1 MEEGNQFEN
10 LFLELIANNILA
22 WLGLKDLKHLRAA
35 SKRLCVCLR
44 PYIIGKEYVYQ
55 PLCLAS
61 REGYDTCR
69 RGFGDNISISIC
81 YIVPSPTMLRSLVKT
96 GADIE
101 LKTRGTCCSPYELT
115 RCLRACEGSLVGL
128 NINLEPPNSCDLDHR
143 FKVALGRLARLESLN
158 LSGHRISSTDFLKG
172 LRLKK
177 LDLEGCGLTDTTAL
191 HDLPSSL
198 TALNVSKNY
207 LHPDSIIR
215 LAGLTQLTELNV
227 SDCGVRDDIFGRLR
241 NLKTLNAA
249 GNDIDE
255 VRITCDLERLDL
267 SSNKRH
273 LILRGKLSALTT
285 LIMGCSNGAIGLMK
299 MLEPSMWA
307 LTSAEKLEVL
317 EISNMHLD
325 ELQSLEILISG
336 NRGLNRLALKSVFV
350 CNKTNAD
357 MERILASLGRITWLD
372 FGSTNLGFSF
382 VKALAA
388 YGQPMVALTTLI
400 LSSQFR
406 RIGDDI
412 AAFTR
417 ALQLLPALKVLNMQD
432 ALQHADSVMTVLKY
446 APESLTDLN
455 LANNPFYPLDKGQ
468 VAARSALEL
477 CMSELH
483 RFEHLTSVAISYPSG
498 TKLSLVGDGS
508 VPPTIVEN
516 AV

>member
-22 WLGLKDLKHLRAA
+22 CLGLKDLKHLRAA
-35 SKRLCVCLR
+35 SKRLCVRLR
-44 PYIIGKEYVYQ
+44 PYIIGKEYVYR

-61 REGYDTCR
+61 REGYDSCR

-96 GADIE
+96 GAVIE

-128 NINLEPPNSCDLDHR
+128 NIILEPSNSCALDHR

-158 LSGHRISSTDFLKG
+158 LSGHLISSTNFLKD

-177 LDLEGCGLTDTTAL
+177 LDLEGCGLTDTTAM

-215 LAGLTQLTELNV
+215 LADLTQLTELNV

-267 SSNKRH
+267 SCNKRH
-273 LILRGKLSALTT
+273 LILRGELSAITT
-285 LIMGCSNGAIGLMK
+285 LIMGCSTGADGLNL
-299 MLEPSMWA
+299 LEPSMSA

-317 EISNMHLD
+317 EISRMPL
-325 ELQSLEILISG
+325 EKLQSLEILIGG

-350 CNKTNAD
+350 CNQTNAG
-357 MERILASLGRITWLD
+357 MERILASLERLTWLD
-372 FGSTNLGFSF
+372 FDSTNLGFSF
-382 VKALAA
+382 VKALEA

-400 LSSQFR
+400 ISLQYM
-406 RIGDDI
+406 RIDADLV
-412 AAFTR
+412 AFTR
-417 ALQLLPALKVLNMQD
+417 ALQLLPALKVLNMQN

-483 RFEHLTSVAISYPSG
+483 RFEHLTSVAISYPFS
-498 TKLSLVGDGS
+498 TKLSLVGNGS
-508 VPPTIVEN
+508 VLPTIVEI
-516 AV
+516 AF

>member
-1 MEEGNQFEN
+1 
-10 LFLELIANNILA
+10 
-22 WLGLKDLKHLRAA
+22 
-35 SKRLCVCLR
+35 
-44 PYIIGKEYVYQ
+44 
-55 PLCLAS
+55 
-61 REGYDTCR
+61 
-69 RGFGDNISISIC
+69 
-81 YIVPSPTMLRSLVKT
+81 
-96 GADIE
+96 
-101 LKTRGTCCSPYELT
+101 
-115 RCLRACEGSLVGL
+115 
-128 NINLEPPNSCDLDHR
+128 
-143 FKVALGRLARLESLN
+143 
-158 LSGHRISSTDFLKG
+158 LKG

-177 LDLEGCGLTDTTAL
+177 LDLKGCGLTDTTAL

-207 LHPDSIIR
+207 LHPDIIIR

-285 LIMGCSNGAIGLMK
+285 LIMGCSNGANGLK

-325 ELQSLEILISG
+325 ELQSLEILIGG

-357 MERILASLGRITWLD
+357 MERILASLGRITWLE

-400 LSSQFR
+400 ISVQSK
-406 RIGDDI
+406 RIDDDI

-417 ALQLLPALKVLNMQD
+417 ALQLLPALKALNMQG
-432 ALQHADSVMTVLKY
+432 ALQRANSVMTVLKC
-446 APESLTDLN
+446 APEHLTDLN